1 MNILEMYKKLSNE
14 DKTNLTI
21 YCIYDSIYDVSK
33 NEEINIDDE
42 TAINIQELSYNLYL
56 KDEYRNLSAPQIA
69 YFLTEC
75 CAKDKNFM
83 DKIKNIDY
91 DDILQAVEDD
101 NYNFYDLEDS
111 ELER

>member
-56 KDEYRNLSAPQIA
+56 DDEYNNLSASQIA

-75 CAKDKNFM
+75 YAKDNSFM
-83 DKIKNIDY
+83 EKIKDMDY

-101 NYNFYDLEDS
+101 NHDFYKE
-111 ELER
+111 EEMER